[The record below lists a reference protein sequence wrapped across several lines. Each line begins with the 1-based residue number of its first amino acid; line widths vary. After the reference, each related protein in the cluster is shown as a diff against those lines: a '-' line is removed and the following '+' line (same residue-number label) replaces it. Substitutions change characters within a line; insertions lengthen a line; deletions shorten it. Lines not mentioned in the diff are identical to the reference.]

1 VEQLLTTKLYIPPT
15 RPELVPRAR
24 LIEQMN
30 EGLHRKLTL
39 ISAPAG
45 FGKTTLVTEWLDNL
59 RLDTKKENQIKNR
72 IAWLS
77 LDEGDNDPARF
88 LSYFIAALNQV
99 EGIDAAFGKGAL
111 SMLQSPQPPPS
122 DAILTSLI
130 NEFAEITDKFIFVLD
145 DYHLIDAQ
153 PIHEAFTFLLEH
165 LPPQLHLVI
174 ATREDPNLPLSRL
187 RARGQLTE
195 LRATN
200 LRFSSSEAADFLNQ
214 VMGLNLSAED
224 ITALEKRTE
233 GWIAGLQLAAI
244 SLQGQE
250 DTASLIKSFTG
261 SHRLVLDYLIEEV
274 LDQQSGSVQ
283 TFLLQTAILNQMTSS
298 LCDAITGQDNSQ
310 ATLETLERAN
320 LFIVPLDEE
329 RRWYRYHHL
338 FGDLLR
344 ERLKQTQPKKLPIL
358 NSLASKW
365 FEQQGLID
373 EAIEHALQSDNFDQ
387 AARMIDEHIEERWQR
402 GKLARLWRWLDKLP
416 DELVYNNPNLCIFL
430 AWNLFINGNQEKAEE
445 SLQAA
450 EKKFD
455 LLTETL
461 LEKQPEEH
469 EHPSR
474 LMEKKVRGRAAA
486 IRAVMATYRSD
497 ADGSMKSARL
507 ALELLPGDDL
517 NWRSAAATALADA
530 YVFMGEYDRA
540 HQARF
545 ESLKISKTAGNT
557 YLYLIDSTKC
567 VLVLKA
573 RGELQQAREFCQQQ
587 ILFAKDKGFSK
598 TGTIGWMQAILGE
611 ILAETNDMDGAYEMV
626 RVGVNLT
633 ERGRDVALLSWSY
646 MCLTRVLHSLGD
658 QAGAEKIINKT
669 KVMAQETT
677 TPPWVNNQIINW
689 QVRIWLAQGRLDE
702 ALKWMQEQGADS
714 ELETTYV
721 GNMIKIPLA
730 RIQIAQ
736 GLLEKTNQILL
747 PLLEAAEAGGHISRV
762 IEILMLQALAFQV
775 GGDTAQAMTTL
786 EKALTLAEPGGF
798 IRIFVDEGPPM
809 ARLLYK
815 ALSRG
820 IAPDYVRRLL
830 AAFPVDEPEQ
840 TDPSKSQ
847 VPKSELVEPLSEREI
862 EVLQLIAEGLTNPEI
877 AARLYLSLNTVKVH
891 TRNIY
896 GKLGVNNRT
905 QAGTRAK
912 ALGILPPT

>member
-1 VEQLLTTKLYIPPT
+1 MEQLLTTKLYIPPT
-15 RPELVPRAR
+15 RPELVPRPR
-24 LIEQMN
+24 LIEQLN
-30 EGLHRKLTL
+30 QGLHKKLTL

-45 FGKTTLVTEWLDNL
+45 FGKTTLVTDWLERL
-59 RLDTKKENQIKNR
+59 RLDAKNETQAENK

-77 LDEGDNDPARF
+77 LDEGDNDPVRF
-88 LSYFIAALNQV
+88 LTYFIAALNQI
-99 EGIDAAFGKGAL
+99 EGLETTFGTGAL
-111 SMLQSPQPPPS
+111 AMLQSPQPPP
-122 DAILTSLI
+122 AEVILTPLI
-130 NEFAEITDKFIFVLD
+130 NEIATIPDKIILILD
-145 DYHLIDAQ
+145 DYHLIEAQ
-153 PIHEAFTFLLEH
+153 PVHDALRFLLENV
-165 LPPQLHLVI
+165 PPQMHLVF
-174 ATREDPNLPLSRL
+174 ATREDPQLPLARL
-187 RARGQLTE
+187 RSQNQLTE
-195 LRATN
+195 LRAAD
-200 LRFSSSEAADFLNQ
+200 LRFTSSEATEFLNQ
-214 VMGLNLSAED
+214 VMGLDLSAED
-224 ITALEKRTE
+224 IAALENRTE

-244 SLQGQE
+244 SLQGKE
-250 DTASLIKSFTG
+250 DTTNLIKSFSG

-274 LDQQSGSVQ
+274 LEQQSESVQ
-283 TFLLQTAILNQMTSS
+283 TFLLQTAILERLNGS
-298 LCDAITGQDNSQ
+298 LCDALTGQDNGQ
-310 ATLETLERAN
+310 ATLEMLEHAN

-329 RRWYRYHHL
+329 RRWYRYHRL

-358 NSLASKW
+358 HSLASKW

-416 DELVYNNPNLCIFL
+416 DEMVYNNPNLCIFL

-486 IRAVMATYRSD
+486 IRAVMAIYRSD

-646 MCLTRVLHSLGD
+646 LCLTRVLHSLGD

-809 ARLLYK
+809 EALLK
-815 ALSRG
+815 RIKVEDG
-820 IAPDYVRRLL
+820 KIKEYVHTLL
-830 AAFPVDEPEQ
+830 AAFTEKESQ
-840 TDPSKSQ
+840 PSSLSPQ
-847 VPKSELVEPLSEREI
+847 SLIEPLSEREI
-862 EVLQLIAEGLTNPEI
+862 EVLQLIAEGLTNLEI
-877 AARLYLSLNTVKVH
+877 ATRLYISLNTVKVH

-905 QAGTRAK
+905 QAGARAK
-912 ALGILPPT
+912 ALGILPST

>member
-1 VEQLLTTKLYIPPT
+1 MEQLLTTKLYIPPT
-15 RPELVPRAR
+15 RPELVPRPR
-24 LIEQMN
+24 LIEQLN
-30 EGLHRKLTL
+30 QGLHKKLTL

-45 FGKTTLVTEWLDNL
+45 FGKTTLVTDWLERL
-59 RLDTKKENQIKNR
+59 RLDAKNETQAENK

-77 LDEGDNDPARF
+77 LDEGDNDPVRF
-88 LSYFIAALNQV
+88 LTYFIAALNQI
-99 EGIDAAFGKGAL
+99 EGLETTFGTGAL
-111 SMLQSPQPPPS
+111 AMLQSPQPPP
-122 DAILTSLI
+122 AEVILTPLI
-130 NEFAEITDKFIFVLD
+130 NEIATIPDKIILILD
-145 DYHLIDAQ
+145 DYHLIEAQ
-153 PIHEAFTFLLEH
+153 PVHDALRFLLENV
-165 LPPQLHLVI
+165 PPQMHLVF
-174 ATREDPNLPLSRL
+174 ATREDPQLPLARL
-187 RARGQLTE
+187 RSQNQLTE
-195 LRATN
+195 LRAAD
-200 LRFSSSEAADFLNQ
+200 LRFTSSEATEFLNQ
-214 VMGLNLSAED
+214 VMGLDLSAED
-224 ITALEKRTE
+224 IAALENRTE

-244 SLQGQE
+244 SLQGKE
-250 DTASLIKSFTG
+250 DTTNLIKSFSG

-274 LDQQSGSVQ
+274 LEQQSESVQ
-283 TFLLQTAILNQMTSS
+283 TFLLQTAILERLNGS
-298 LCDAITGQDNSQ
+298 LCDALTGQDNGQ
-310 ATLETLERAN
+310 ATLEMLEHAN

-329 RRWYRYHHL
+329 RRWYRYHRL

-358 NSLASKW
+358 HSLASKW

-416 DELVYNNPNLCIFL
+416 DEMVYNNPNLCIFL

-486 IRAVMATYRSD
+486 IRAVMAIYRSD

-809 ARLLYK
+809 EALLK
-815 ALSRG
+815 RIKVEDG
-820 IAPDYVRRLL
+820 KIKEYVHTLL
-830 AAFPVDEPEQ
+830 AAFTEKESQ
-840 TDPSKSQ
+840 PSSLSPQ
-847 VPKSELVEPLSEREI
+847 SLIEPLSEREI
-862 EVLQLIAEGLTNPEI
+862 EVLQLIAEGLTNLEI
-877 AARLYLSLNTVKVH
+877 ATRLYISLNTVKVH

-905 QAGTRAK
+905 QAGARAK
-912 ALGILPPT
+912 ALGILPST